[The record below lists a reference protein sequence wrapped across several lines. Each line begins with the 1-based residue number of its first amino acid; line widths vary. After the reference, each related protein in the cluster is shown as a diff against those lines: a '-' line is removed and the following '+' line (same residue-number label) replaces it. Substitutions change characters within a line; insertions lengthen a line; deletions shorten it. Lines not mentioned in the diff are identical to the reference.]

1 MWLLIQVNFL
11 IVLKKRET
19 DRNGLF
25 AWLNACFAL
34 SLFKKIDAGSD
45 CPRQRN
51 ASPGGIS
58 DLRCAARQAASA
70 LAGKRLSNF
79 LQISVDEVERSFYL
93 YHMNKT
99 PGTTR
104 EKILTTAEQLIYQNG
119 IHATG
124 MDLLVKTSGVAR
136 KSIYRYFAT
145 KDDVAAAALNAR
157 DERWM
162 QWFRRES
169 DKGDTP
175 QARILNMFSVLKS
188 WFESDGFRGCAF
200 INTAGEVGDP
210 DDPVR
215 QIAKRHK
222 QKLLDYTLELTTQL
236 NIQQPAALARQLLIL
251 MEGAITL
258 AYVMGDNS
266 AADNARDVAKLL
278 LEQAPA

>member
-1 MWLLIQVNFL
+1 MQEATVPG
-11 IVLKKRET
+11 KET
-19 DRNGLF
+19 R
-25 AWLNACFAL
+25 
-34 SLFKKIDAGSD
+34 
-45 CPRQRN
+45 RRV
-51 ASPGGIS
+51 
-58 DLRCAARQAASA
+58 ASA
-70 LAGKRLSNF
+70 TCVAQHGKQRLRWPGSGSVTF
-79 LQISVDEVERSFYL
+79 LQISIDEVERSFYF

-162 QWFRRES
+162 QWFRTES

-236 NIQQPAALARQLLIL
+236 NIEQPAALARQLLIL
-251 MEGAITL
+251 LEGAITL